1 MIEKIVERIENYTP
15 TDEKDGFKFENIVKN
30 RNLISQNHIDN
41 INELPKQEWEEEKE
55 FTHWDEQGRI
65 QTYFLCYVDLIGAA
79 VDQTMKSYFGDI
91 KNVFGTVMTTK
102 KGLSYTKKKC
112 PTKPFHSDC
121 LQIALYQKVLPNH
134 IPFLTYASDYDRQL
148 FTPDNCEELQ
158 KDNLEK
164 YYNELVLYQRCW
176 EKKLEF
182 ANGDPKV
189 LALLCKPDF
198 SEIRKNGFWW
208 KGFPKEI
215 TQRFRGYYE

>member
-102 KGLSYTKKKC
+102 KGLSYTKKN
-112 PTKPFHSDC
+112 
-121 LQIALYQKVLPNH
+121 VRPNH
-134 IPFLTYASDYDRQL
+134 FIVIAFKLPYIKRSYQTISPF
-148 FTPDNCEELQ
+148 
-158 KDNLEK
+158 
-164 YYNELVLYQRCW
+164 
-176 EKKLEF
+176 
-182 ANGDPKV
+182 
-189 LALLCKPDF
+189 
-198 SEIRKNGFWW
+198 
-208 KGFPKEI
+208 
-215 TQRFRGYYE
+215 

>member
-1 MIEKIVERIENYTP
+1 MIDAIVERIENYTP
-15 TDEKDGFKFENIVKN
+15 NDEKDGFKFENIVKN
-30 RNLISQNHIDN
+30 RNLIAQNHLDN
-41 INELPKQEWEEEKE
+41 INELPKQEWEDEKE
-55 FTHWDEQGRI
+55 FTHWDEHGRI

-79 VDQTMKSYFGDI
+79 VDKTMKAYFGDI
-91 KNVFGTVMTTK
+91 KNVFGTVTTTK
-102 KGLSYTKKKC
+102 KGLNYTKKKC

-121 LQIALYQKVLPNH
+121 LQMALYSKVLPNH
-134 IPFLTYASDYDRQL
+134 IPFLTYASDCDRQL

-158 KDNLEK
+158 KDNLER

-176 EKKLEF
+176 EKKLEL
-182 ANGDPKV
+182 ANGDINT

-215 TQRFRGYYE
+215 IQRFRSYYV